1 MASAFEL
8 YGVEEDGSLDS
19 FFFLGLR
26 GLEDSSFSSL
36 TVAEVRLRE
45 PLAEVA
51 AVDVLEESSSGGSS
65 GGRVHVVV
73 TPSE

>member
-1 MASAFEL
+1 MASALEL
-8 YGVEEDGSLDS
+8 YGVEEDGSLAT

-36 TVAEVRLRE
+36 TVAEVRLWE
-45 PLAEVA
+45 PLADVA
-51 AVDVLEESSSGGSS
+51 AVDDLEESSSFGSS
-65 GGRVHVVV
+65 GGRVQVVV